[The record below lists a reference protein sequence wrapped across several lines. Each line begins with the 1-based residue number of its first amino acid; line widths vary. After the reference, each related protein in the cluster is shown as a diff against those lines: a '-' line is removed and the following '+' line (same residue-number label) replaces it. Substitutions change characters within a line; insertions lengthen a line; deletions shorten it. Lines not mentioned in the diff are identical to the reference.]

1 MEFADQMNIAQS
13 VYSIEIYG
21 NINTSILDI
30 IILNLVIL
38 NLWKY
43 KYW

>member
-21 NINTSILDI
+21 NMNTNSNSVRVLICI
-30 IILNLVIL
+30 VFSVYMG
-38 NLWKY
+38 KY
-43 KYW
+43 I